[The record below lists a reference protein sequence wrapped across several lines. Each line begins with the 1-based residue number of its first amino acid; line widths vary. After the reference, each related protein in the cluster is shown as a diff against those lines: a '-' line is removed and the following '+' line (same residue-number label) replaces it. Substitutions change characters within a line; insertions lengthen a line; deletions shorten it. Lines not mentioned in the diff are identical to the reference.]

1 MMDMINW
8 KWISNSFWFMSLVDP
23 MAGSVD
29 GGSGQDPELRGELR
43 QVLDRALAQR
53 RRDSIHH

>member
-1 MMDMINW
+1 M
-8 KWISNSFWFMSLVDP
+8 LPVDT
-23 MAGSVD
+23 MTGSVD